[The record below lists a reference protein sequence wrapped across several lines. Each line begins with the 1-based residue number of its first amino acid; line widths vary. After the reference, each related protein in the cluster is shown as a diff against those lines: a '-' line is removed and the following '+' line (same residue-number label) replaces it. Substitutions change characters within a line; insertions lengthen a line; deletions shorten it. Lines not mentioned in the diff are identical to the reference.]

1 MLFLGT
7 EKYPE
12 AGDYKLFVKKHG
24 GKNNASTSDI
34 VTCYQFDVAPGAAV
48 ARLVRCVISSYLDY
62 LEPTLDRFAQFF
74 ISPTF
79 YPDSTDRE
87 INAVDSEVS
96 FLKCFL

>member
-12 AGDYKLFVKKHG
+12 EGDYKLFVKKHG

-48 ARLVRCVISSYLDY
+48 ARLVLRNLLTSRLLGAHVGPVCSVLHLADF
-62 LEPTLDRFAQFF
+62 LPRFNR
-74 ISPTF
+74 PR
-79 YPDSTDRE
+79 D
-87 INAVDSEVS
+87 
-96 FLKCFL
+96 